1 MSNENVIR
9 AWAVKEAGGK
19 LERYDFDAGEL
30 GADDVEIKVEYCGV
44 CHSDLSMMNNEWG
57 MSSYPLVP
65 GHEAVGEIIRMG
77 SAVKGL
83 KVGQKVGIG
92 WTSESCQHCNPC
104 IGGHGNY
111 CPENVPTIAGNG
123 RHQGGFADKMRAQW
137 QWVIPLPGGIDMSK
151 AGPLLCGGIT
161 VFEPLLQHN
170 INASHKVGVIGIGGL
185 GHMAIDFFNKWS
197 CEVIAFSST
206 PDKYDEIRAMGAHNI
221 LNSRDPEEFAAAAGT
236 FDLIVSTVSVK
247 LDWNAYLRLLKPQGK
262 LHIVGA
268 TLDPMDINAFALIAG
283 ERGVAGSATGSPVQL
298 RTMIEFAARKGVLPI
313 TENFNM
319 SEVNEAMEHLEAG
332 KARYRIVLK
341 NDFE

>member
-1 MSNENVIR
+1 MLLFLIVRCTCVQR
-9 AWAVKEAGGK
+9 AANALFPLIGLFVRFFKHQRGHSHDACRAAQLVNQAVGEIAALGVRLQGRNGQMGQTLVERHRETAGWHINGAAH
-19 LERYDFDAGEL
+19 RRHL
-30 GADDVEIKVEYCGV
+30 GADDAGATCDGAA
-44 CHSDLSMMNNEWG
+44 H
-57 MSSYPLVP
+57 
-65 GHEAVGEIIRMG
+65 IR
-77 SAVKGL
+77 AF
-83 KVGQKVGIG
+83 
-92 WTSESCQHCNPC
+92 
-104 IGGHGNY
+104 
-111 CPENVPTIAGNG
+111 
-123 RHQGGFADKMRAQW
+123 GGFADKMRAQW

-185 GHMAIDFFNKWS
+185 GHMAIDFFNKWG
-197 CEVIAFSST
+197 CEVTAFSST

>member
-1 MSNENVIR
+1 
-9 AWAVKEAGGK
+9 
-19 LERYDFDAGEL
+19 
-30 GADDVEIKVEYCGV
+30 
-44 CHSDLSMMNNEWG
+44 
-57 MSSYPLVP
+57 
-65 GHEAVGEIIRMG
+65 
-77 SAVKGL
+77 
-83 KVGQKVGIG
+83 
-92 WTSESCQHCNPC
+92 
-104 IGGHGNY
+104 
-111 CPENVPTIAGNG
+111 
-123 RHQGGFADKMRAQW
+123 
-137 QWVIPLPGGIDMSK
+137 
-151 AGPLLCGGIT
+151 
-161 VFEPLLQHN
+161 
-170 INASHKVGVIGIGGL
+170 
-185 GHMAIDFFNKWS
+185 
-197 CEVIAFSST
+197 
-206 PDKYDEIRAMGAHNI
+206 MGAHNI
-221 LNSRDPEEFAAAAGT
+221 LNSRDPKEFAAAAGT